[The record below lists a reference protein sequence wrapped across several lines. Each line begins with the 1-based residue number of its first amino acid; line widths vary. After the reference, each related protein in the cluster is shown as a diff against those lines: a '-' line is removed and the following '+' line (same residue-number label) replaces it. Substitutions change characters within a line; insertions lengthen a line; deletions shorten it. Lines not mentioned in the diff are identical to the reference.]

1 MLHYLKFCF
10 KDENSF
16 DNDGL
21 DLFSKLN
28 VLKVILQTKENT
40 LIYIYIYIYIYIK
53 LGYFMHALLIEPA
66 RK

>member
-40 LIYIYIYIYIYIK
+40 LIYIYIYIK

>member
-40 LIYIYIYIYIYIK
+40 LYIYIYIYIYI
-53 LGYFMHALLIEPA
+53 
-66 RK
+66 

>member
-40 LIYIYIYIYIYIK
+40 LIYIYI
-53 LGYFMHALLIEPA
+53 GYFMHALLIEPA